1 LGWVL
6 GTAPCTR
13 TGAGGPCLTLA
24 RSTDGGRTW
33 SEVSQPPPLPAGGS
47 GTSIRFGN
55 ANDGWIVIGSGSK
68 SDQLWS
74 SEDGGRT
81 WQPEPDPGGPDA
93 IIEALETQEGVVHL
107 VTLTPGSGT
116 DQIFTSPLSNL
127 GWTRSNATPPYGG
140 GPSPSTQMVLQ
151 NNHGWIININRTV
164 VGSAL
169 LTSGAWTDWTTP
181 PCSDANGHA
190 AMAATSTSDLFAVCD
205 EGEWGPPAPGTTS
218 QSDWLYSS
226 TDGGST
232 FSKVGQVAGDSGTG
246 PIAAAPGTATVVAA
260 TGSGLEAS
268 FNGGQSWS
276 SVSSV
281 PSISYL
287 GFETAAQG
295 VAIATPVSGSP
306 TLLMTHDGGQ
316 SWTPVSFQ

>member
-1 LGWVL
+1 
-6 GTAPCTR
+6 
-13 TGAGGPCLTLA
+13 
-24 RSTDGGRTW
+24 
-33 SEVSQPPPLPAGGS
+33 
-47 GTSIRFGN
+47 
-55 ANDGWIVIGSGSK
+55 
-68 SDQLWS
+68 
-74 SEDGGRT
+74 
-81 WQPEPDPGGPDA
+81 
-93 IIEALETQEGVVHL
+93 
-107 VTLTPGSGT
+107 
-116 DQIFTSPLSNL
+116 
-127 GWTRSNATPPYGG
+127 
-140 GPSPSTQMVLQ
+140 MVLQ